1 MAKKIF
7 TGKVV
12 STKMVNTVVVTLDRK
27 VPHPR
32 YGKLI
37 HKTKRFFADLNNIEV
52 KTGDIVE
59 IEEIAPMSKNK
70 MFKVIKVVGKEE
82 EKAPKV
88 K

>member
-7 TGKVV
+7 TGIVV

-27 VPHPR
+27 VPHHK

-37 HKTKRFFADLNNIEV
+37 HKTKRFFADTNNVEV
-52 KTGDIVE
+52 KTGDLVE

-70 MFKVIKVVGKEE
+70 TFKVVKVVVKEGGKSS
-82 EKAPKV
+82 K
-88 K
+88 